1 MGYGMKVTAVAT
13 FASVALGL
21 ATPSFSATRQVEY
34 LNRGLSVGNTGNG
47 VLVSW
52 RLLASDA
59 PNTGFN
65 LYRDGT
71 KVATIDATQGTNYLD
86 AKGSVTAKYTVAPV
100 VNGVEGAHAGASVVL
115 GSTNSGHSYTTIKL
129 DVPADQTMPD
139 GSTCSYTP
147 NDMSAGDLDGDG
159 EMDLVLKWDPSN
171 SKDNSQSGYT
181 GSVIIDG
188 LKLDGTRLWR
198 IDLGKNIRA
207 GAHYTQFMVY
217 DLDGDG
223 ISEIVMKTSDGTVDG
238 KGTVIGDK
246 SKDYRTSTGTIMSGN
261 EYLTVF
267 NGKTGAAINTIDYW
281 PKRDITNKW
290 GDTYGNRSERMLA
303 AVAYLD
309 GVHPSVVFSRGY
321 YTAAYVAAY
330 NFDGKKL
337 TQVWQHKSETSGQG
351 LYGQGNHNLSVGDM
365 DGDGYDEIVWGAG
378 ALKHDGTLLH
388 RTGLGHG
395 DAMHLSDLDPD
406 LPGLELWD
414 VHEEKSAKYTDEMHD
429 QNGKIIWGDLQPDPG
444 VDNGRGMA
452 ADIDSTSRGFEMWS
466 GQSGGIR
473 TCKGGKL
480 NATTPS
486 VNFRIYWDGDLQD
499 ELFDGTGSG
508 KGGKIEKWNS
518 SKKTIDRIFTP
529 ANVNNATVNNST
541 KSNPGLVA
549 DLFGD
554 WREELIMRNA
564 NDASQLIV
572 FSTGATSPY
581 RLYTLLHDTHYRVSI
596 AWQNVA
602 YNQPPHVGY
611 YLPDM
616 VKNLKKPD
624 VYYAKVPEGVQE
636 VIPASSSSV
645 DASSSSVVPTSSE
658 VVTPAGFDYASV
670 VNAANPDEGVGT
682 YEKTNAGYIGDGY
695 YNFNNEAG
703 SSATWKLNVSK
714 AGESQIAIRFANGG
728 NANRDM
734 TLVVNGKEVGTVV
747 FPSTGAWTTYEVAVV
762 DGAVALNA
770 GANTVQLVSV
780 SAEGGPNVDAFGF
793 SLAGVAQGSSTEST
807 TAQPKVVA
815 LNNSFDAISG
825 TIRVAEAGIA
835 EIYVYDVT
843 GHMVTGLSKMV
854 SAGESRIGLEKTG
867 LSKGVYLVKVLFNGR
882 LVSSSTMTHL
892 R

>member
-1 MGYGMKVTAVAT
+1 
-13 FASVALGL
+13 
-21 ATPSFSATRQVEY
+21 VEY

-100 VNGVEGAHAGASVVL
+100 VNGVEGAQAGASVVL

-129 DVPADQTMPD
+129 DVPANQTMPD

-337 TQVWQHKSETSGQG
+337 TQIWQHKSETSGQG

-365 DGDGYDEIVWGAG
+365 DGDGYDEIATAPCCTALASVMAMPCTCPTWIPICR
-378 ALKHDGTLLH
+378 ALKCGMFTKKRAPNIPTKCMT
-388 RTGLGHG
+388 RT
-395 DAMHLSDLDPD
+395 A
-406 LPGLELWD
+406 
-414 VHEEKSAKYTDEMHD
+414 KS
-429 QNGKIIWGDLQPDPG
+429 
-444 VDNGRGMA
+444 
-452 ADIDSTSRGFEMWS
+452 F
-466 GQSGGIR
+466 
-473 TCKGGKL
+473 
-480 NATTPS
+480 
-486 VNFRIYWDGDLQD
+486 
-499 ELFDGTGSG
+499 
-508 KGGKIEKWNS
+508 
-518 SKKTIDRIFTP
+518 
-529 ANVNNATVNNST
+529 
-541 KSNPGLVA
+541 
-549 DLFGD
+549 
-554 WREELIMRNA
+554 
-564 NDASQLIV
+564 
-572 FSTGATSPY
+572 GATCSRTRAWITAAAWLP
-581 RLYTLLHDTHYRVSI
+581 TSI
-596 AWQNVA
+596 
-602 YNQPPHVGY
+602 PPAAV
-611 YLPDM
+611 
-616 VKNLKKPD
+616 LKCGA
-624 VYYAKVPEGVQE
+624 AKV
-636 VIPASSSSV
+636 A
-645 DASSSSVVPTSSE
+645 
-658 VVTPAGFDYASV
+658 
-670 VNAANPDEGVGT
+670 
-682 YEKTNAGYIGDGY
+682 
-695 YNFNNEAG
+695 
-703 SSATWKLNVSK
+703 
-714 AGESQIAIRFANGG
+714 
-728 NANRDM
+728 
-734 TLVVNGKEVGTVV
+734 
-747 FPSTGAWTTYEVAVV
+747 
-762 DGAVALNA
+762 
-770 GANTVQLVSV
+770 VSV
-780 SAEGGPNVDAFGF
+780 
-793 SLAGVAQGSSTEST
+793 LA
-807 TAQPKVVA
+807 
-815 LNNSFDAISG
+815 
-825 TIRVAEAGIA
+825 RVE
-835 EIYVYDVT
+835 
-843 GHMVTGLSKMV
+843 
-854 SAGESRIGLEKTG
+854 
-867 LSKGVYLVKVLFNGR
+867 N
-882 LVSSSTMTHL
+882 
-892 R
+892 